1 MEERK
6 INFKSIAKNIL
17 ISFILTILAIFIIVI
32 LSKGEG
38 FFGIF
43 FEIKPFYLILAFII
57 VGLSWILE
65 SIIILLNLKLVN
77 KNISLREAINL
88 AVIGNFFSA
97 VTPFQTG
104 GQPFQMYLL
113 NKNFNVEYGKSALIF
128 LIKEILAFIVRISLF
143 VAIPIFITFF
153 KFEFH
158 LSQGVN
164 LALNIGLL
172 FYFIISLLIV
182 LAIFKPKKLALF
194 IEKIVIKLFPPKTS
208 EKIVEEIEKNIHLFE
223 EGKKNINKNNLKNL
237 FVIFILSL
245 LQWLSSLFL
254 PVILLKG
261 LGSNSPVLSIIFV
274 TVIFLLSVVYIPT
287 PGTSGAAEL
296 GIAFL
301 FSSFLPRQPLI
312 AFILLWRFFYYYLTI
327 IVGGIFLLREV
338 FSRRKSKRKS

>member
-1 MEERK
+1 MEEKK
-6 INFKSIAKNIL
+6 INFKSIAKNI
-17 ISFILTILAIFIIVI
+17 IVSFILTVFAIFIIVI
-32 LSKGEG
+32 LTKGDG

-43 FEIKPFYLILAFII
+43 FEIKPFYLVFAFLM
-57 VGLSWILE
+57 VGFSWVLE
-65 SIIILLNLKLVN
+65 SLIILLSLKLVN
-77 KNISLREAINL
+77 KKILLKEAINL
-88 AVIGNFFSA
+88 AIIGNFFSA

-153 KFEFH
+153 KLEFN
-158 LSQGVN
+158 LSKGVN

-172 FYFIISLLIV
+172 FYFLISILIA
-182 LAIFKPKKLALF
+182 LAIFKPKNLALF

-208 EKIVEEIEKNIHLFE
+208 EKIVEEIEKNVNLFE
-223 EGKKNINKNNLKNL
+223 EGKKNINKKNIKDL
-237 FVIFILSL
+237 FIIFILSL
-245 LQWLSSLFL
+245 LQWLTSLIL

-261 LGSNSPVLSIIFV
+261 LGSNSPILSVIFV
-274 TVIFLLSVVYIPT
+274 TVIFLLSVVYVPT

-327 IVGGIFLLREV
+327 IVGGIFLLRE
-338 FSRRKSKRKS
+338 FLKRKKIRKS

>member
-1 MEERK
+1 MEEKK
-6 INFKSIAKNIL
+6 INFRSIAKNI
-17 ISFILTILAIFIIVI
+17 IVSFVLTVFAIFIIVV
-32 LSKGEG
+32 LTKGNG

-43 FEIKPFYLILAFII
+43 FEIKPFYLVFAFLM
-57 VGLSWILE
+57 VGFSWILE
-65 SIIILLNLKLVN
+65 SLIILLSLKLVN
-77 KNISLREAINL
+77 KKILLKEAINL
-88 AVIGNFFSA
+88 AIIGNFFSA

-113 NKNFNVEYGKSALIF
+113 NKNFDVEYGKSALIF

-153 KFEFH
+153 KLEFN
-158 LSQGVN
+158 LSKGVN

-172 FYFIISLLIV
+172 FYFLISILIA

-194 IEKIVIKLFPPKTS
+194 IEKIVIKIFPPKTS
-208 EKIVEEIEKNIHLFE
+208 EKIVEEIEKNVNLFE
-223 EGKKNINKNNLKNL
+223 EGKKNINKKNIKDL
-237 FVIFILSL
+237 FIIFILSL
-245 LQWLSSLFL
+245 LQWLTSLFL

-261 LGSNSPVLSIIFV
+261 LGSDSPILSVIFV
-274 TVIFLLSVVYIPT
+274 TVIFLLSVVYVPT

-312 AFILLWRFFYYYLTI
+312 TFILLWRFFYYYLTI
-327 IVGGIFLLREV
+327 IVGGIFLLKEFLKRKKI
-338 FSRRKSKRKS
+338 RKS

>member
-1 MEERK
+1 MEKKK
-6 INFKSIAKNIL
+6 INFRSIAKNII

-43 FEIKPFYLILAFII
+43 FEIKPFYLIFAFII

-65 SIIILLNLKLVN
+65 SIIILLSLKLVD
-77 KNISLREAINL
+77 KNISIREAINL
-88 AVIGNFFSA
+88 AIIGNFFSA

-113 NKNFNVEYGKSALIF
+113 NKNFNVEYGKSAFIF

-153 KFEFH
+153 KFEFQ
-158 LSQGVN
+158 LSQSVN

-172 FYFIISLLIV
+172 FYLFVSILII

-194 IEKIVIKLFPPKTS
+194 IEKIVIKLFPSKTS
-208 EKIVEEIEKNIHLFE
+208 EKIIDEIEKNIKLFE
-223 EGKKNINKNNLKNL
+223 DAKKNISNRNLKDL
-237 FVIFILSL
+237 FIIFILSL
-245 LQWLSSLFL
+245 FQWLSSLFL

-261 LGSNSPVLSIIFV
+261 LGSDSPVLSIIFV

-327 IVGGIFLLREV
+327 IVGGIFLLRE
-338 FSRRKSKRKS
+338 FFIKRRSKK